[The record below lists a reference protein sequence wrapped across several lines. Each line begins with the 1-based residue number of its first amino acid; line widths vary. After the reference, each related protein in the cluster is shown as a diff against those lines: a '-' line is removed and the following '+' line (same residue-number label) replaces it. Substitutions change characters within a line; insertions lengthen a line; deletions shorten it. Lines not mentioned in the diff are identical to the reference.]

1 MSNEQKKQNLSDNQ
15 IRALKKQFGEQ
26 FDKAYVQ
33 RVVEAVEKKET
44 DYIISLIGE
53 IGNRICNLT
62 PTRSDLHQSLLS
74 QVDLQLIKQMIDH
87 DAFGPTEFYQ
97 VMDAFMSRME
107 MLCAPAD
114 QKHIDVL
121 RTRVNTLD
129 GTLSWGETVAPFFL
143 EFNRFIDLIEQR
155 ITAVRNDPTMMA
167 LIRRKKEL
175 EAAAKKK

>member
-1 MSNEQKKQNLSDNQ
+1 MSTEQDSKISEEQ

-26 FDKAYVQ
+26 FDKAYIA
-33 RVVEAVEKKET
+33 RVVQAVEKKET
-44 DYIISLIGE
+44 DYIVSLIGE
-53 IGNRICNLT
+53 IGNRICSLT
-62 PTRSDLHQSLLS
+62 PTRTDLHQSLLS
-74 QVDLQLIKQMIDH
+74 QVDLVLIKQMIEH

-97 VMDAFMSRME
+97 VMDSFMSRME

-155 ITAVRNDPTMMA
+155 IAAVRADPTMMA

-175 EAAAKKK
+175 EASKKN